1 MPISTKT
8 PAPSW
13 EVKRSDI
20 HGTGI
25 FARRPIADG
34 ERVVEY
40 FGKRILSSQVSRRSD
55 GRVYCIALDED
66 YVIDGDSSKNPARFA
81 NYSCAANCNFEKQDD
96 RLFIIAD
103 REIAAGEEITVD
115 YGWGLEGLLKNKC
128 TCGTPSC
135 FGFIVSEPYR
145 PAARR
150 LLNQI
155 LRGRSYRRRNPPCG
169 LVRGKKR

>member
-1 MPISTKT
+1 M
-8 PAPSW
+8 
-13 EVKRSDI
+13 
-20 HGTGI
+20 GI
-25 FARRPIADG
+25 FARRSIAVG
-34 ERVVEY
+34 ECVVEY
-40 FGKRILSSQVSRRSD
+40 LGKRILKSEISRRAD
-55 GRVYCIALDED
+55 GRVYSIALDEY
-66 YVIDGDSSKNPARFA
+66 YVIDGDSIENPARFA
-81 NYSCAANCNFEKQDD
+81 NYSCAANGYFQKQGN
-96 RLFIIAD
+96 RLFIVAD

-115 YGWGLEGLLKNKC
+115 YGWGLEGILKNKC

-155 LRGRSYRRRNPPCG
+155 IRGRSYRRRNPPCG